1 MPLALNRQP
10 GLAARP
16 WFHRISVTDVTLPEG
31 ASIECR
37 IVNELPTARILFG
50 ADWSAETADGPMQF
64 PSRPEGH
71 SIYFGPQSAA
81 MPVVIHGSFQ
91 VVTINPSAGAA
102 ARLTDRDMASIVD
115 RIVELK
121 DLAAEFDLAQILRPG
136 GSSAQWL
143 DNVDRALCRFAE
155 IRGLAPPDPV
165 ATAFDRVTL
174 TDPTVSP
181 VSIAAQCGVTPRT
194 LERAVKRHFGLTP
207 KRALRRARALDMAA
221 MLLGVAEPVEEAEMR
236 LRYFDEPHLNREMR
250 HFFDLTPGQ
259 LRDNRH
265 PLLRITAE
273 IRQARRLEE
282 LAVLPRGTM
291 PSWRDPK
298 AEPEGR

>member
-31 ASIECR
+31 ARLACR
-37 IVNELPTARILFG
+37 VVNELPTVRILFG
-50 ADWSAETADGPMQF
+50 SDWSAHTHDGPMHF
-64 PSRPEGH
+64 PARPEGH
-71 SIYFGPQSAA
+71 SLFFGPQARA
-81 MPVVIHGSFQ
+81 MAVAVEGSFQ
-91 VVTINPSAGAA
+91 VVTVNPAAGAA
-102 ARLTDRDMASIVD
+102 ARLGQKDTQALVN
-115 RIVELK
+115 RIVLLEELSR
-121 DLAAEFDLAQILRPG
+121 EFDIANVLRPG
-136 GSSAQWL
+136 GPALWL
-143 DNVDRALCRFAE
+143 DNVDRALCRFVE
-155 IRGLAPPDPV
+155 TRNPTPPDAI
-165 ATAFDRVTL
+165 ATRFDRAAL
-174 TDPTVSP
+174 HDPTVSP
-181 VSIAAQCGVTPRT
+181 AEIAAQCGVTLRT

-207 KRALRRARALDMAA
+207 KRALRRARALDMVA
-221 MLLGVAEPVEEAEMR
+221 MLLGVAEPDEEAEMR

-291 PSWRDPK
+291 PSWRDPE
-298 AEPEGR
+298 AEPESR